1 MSESV
6 LDEFDKKLK
15 KDIGFGSNDDG
26 AGNDV
31 DFTEEALDEENKAK
45 KPVSHNPKDKK
56 GDKKVENEKKDPKDL
71 VVKSIAIQDENGENV
86 ELSKFVSG
94 ITETS
99 IEKKLA
105 NFNNEINNN
114 AVTQKDIEKTISVF
128 SKAYENI
135 QEIKKSIDE
144 SNAKVLEALAKSAKA
159 VEDNKD
165 DKKDKDSKKHDDKV
179 KDENIDKCD
188 DGEDMEKSAHISNND
203 EHPLNKSE
211 EIATPKDNEKPV
223 DKSFNKHDLMDKF
236 NQHLSADINN
246 HMAKSKTNALGTLAK
261 AVFYGQYDDEDKA
274 MFIDYANGKSANE
287 LNIY

>member
-45 KPVSHNPKDKK
+45 KPVSHNHKDKK
-56 GDKKVENEKKDPKDL
+56 GDKKVENEKKDL

-105 NFNNEINNN
+105 NFNNEINKN

-188 DGEDMEKSAHISNND
+188 DGEDMEKSARISNNG

>member
-56 GDKKVENEKKDPKDL
+56 GDKKVENEKKDL

-105 NFNNEINNN
+105 NFNNEINKN

-188 DGEDMEKSAHISNND
+188 DGEDMEKSARISNNG

>member
-56 GDKKVENEKKDPKDL
+56 GDKKVENEKKDL

-105 NFNNEINNN
+105 NFKNEINEN
-114 AVTQKDIEKTISVF
+114 AVTQEDIEKTISVF

-179 KDENIDKCD
+179 KDKNIDKCD
-188 DGEDMEKSAHISNND
+188 DGEDMEKSAHISNNG

-211 EIATPKDNEKPV
+211 EIATPKDNETPV